1 MNRFSIFVL
10 SLIWLACAET
20 ALGHGFKVS
29 IDPQGKLQ
37 LESEDPTAG
46 GNLIY
51 KVQALLGPS
60 TSKSHDHPGF
70 EAISGFAEGDSVY
83 FDSLGPLW
91 YSPGS
96 GATQHSPAGVN
107 MTIIPQDAIPGL
119 VTITGTSGNQA
130 GFLVGQYSSGALG
143 AYDHQL
149 YYSIDVP
156 TGVPIGAYAITL
168 QLRGTHENGQ
178 QLVPS
183 DAFVAVFNNGLNLTS
198 FNTVAGEL
206 YTAAIGVPEPSSI
219 LLATTAAC
227 GLAWFARRKRRSR

>member
-37 LESEDPTAG
+37 LESEDGTAG

-51 KVQALLGPS
+51 KVQSLLGPA

-70 EAISGFAEGDSVY
+70 EAVSGFSGGELIS

-107 MTIIPQDAIPGL
+107 MTIIPQDLSPASI
-119 VTITGTSGNQA
+119 TIEGTSGFQT
-130 GFLVGQYSSGALG
+130 GFLVGEYADGALG

-156 TGVPIGAYAITL
+156 TGVPVGAYAITL
-168 QLRGTHENGQ
+168 QLRGTDGNGQ
-178 QLVPS
+178 PLVPS

-219 LLATTAAC
+219 LLAMTAAC